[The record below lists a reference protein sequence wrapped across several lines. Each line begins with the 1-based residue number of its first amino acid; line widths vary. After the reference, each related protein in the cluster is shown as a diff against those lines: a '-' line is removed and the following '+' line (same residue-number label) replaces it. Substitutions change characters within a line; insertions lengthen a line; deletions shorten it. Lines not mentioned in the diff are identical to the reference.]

1 MLFRSEELIAAQ
13 LSSTPSADEI
23 VALCDRVILDL
34 PKEAEKVRGGQQ
46 KVLMRLVGE
55 VMKRSGGKADA
66 KKVAARLRDLLA

>member
-1 MLFRSEELIAAQ
+1 M
-13 LSSTPSADEI
+13 
-23 VALCDRVILDL
+23 
-34 PKEAEKVRGGQQ
+34 RGGQQ